1 MDRKAAEKVVV
12 SVLEKHVPGL
22 EITTEKMSENL
33 SDLGVDSLETMIVM
47 MEISEATSVDIGD
60 DEADRLN
67 TPQKIVEFVCQ

>member
-1 MDRKAAEKVVV
+1 MDRKTAEKIVV

-22 EITTEKMSENL
+22 EVTAEKMSENL

-60 DEADRLN
+60 DEADQLN
-67 TPQKIVEFVCQ
+67 TPEKIIQFVSE

>member
-1 MDRKAAEKVVV
+1 MDRQTAQKVVV

-22 EITTEKMSENL
+22 EVTAEKMSENL

-47 MEISEATSVDIGD
+47 MEISEATSVEIGD

-67 TPQKIVEFVCQ
+67 TPEKIVEFVCQ